1 MKKKFLSRAGLA
13 LTLTLT
19 SMSASAGEA
28 GHADHAKMAAE
39 GEHAGHEQSMA
50 GDADP
55 HAQHK
60 AESEMIPVGAEQGK
74 TAPTPEELAAEEK
87 ARRYFTDLEVVDQ
100 NGTPMRFYS
109 DVLKGRVVLM
119 NFIFTNC
126 KDACPMATQKMI
138 QVRQTLVDAV
148 RDDVWFVSISIDPD
162 RDTPGA
168 MKAFAEKMGVDE
180 DRWLFITGKK
190 ENMVQIVKRLGQYTE
205 EVEAH
210 STLMLAGND
219 RTRHWTRVMPMV
231 PPEGVA
237 QQLRALAEERSD
249 AIVSAALIALARP
262 APRPG
267 RDRDDGPRGF
277 VQRLEVAASEGADG
291 HRHFLH
297 RLFTPLR
304 RNDNFLDGQCAIIAG
319 RLRQRRSGHGR

>member
-1 MKKKFLSRAGLA
+1 MKKTLLPGLGLA
-13 LTLTLT
+13 LAFAL
-19 SMSASAGEA
+19 SSAGIYA
-28 GHADHAKMAAE
+28 GETSHQDHAKMAAE
-39 GEHAGHEQSMA
+39 GDHAGHAQSMSN
-50 GDADP
+50 DADP
-55 HAQHK
+55 HAQHMGETK
-60 AESEMIPVGAEQGK
+60 MITVGAEEGK

-100 NGTPMRFYS
+100 NGKPMRFYS

-138 QVRQTLVDAV
+138 QVRQTLVEAV

-168 MKAFAEKMGVDE
+168 MKAFAEKMNVDE

-219 RTRHWTRVMPMV
+219 RTRHWTRVMPMT
-231 PPEGVA
+231 PPWGVA
-237 QQLRALAEERSD
+237 QQLRSLAEE
-249 AIVSAALIALARP
+249 
-262 APRPG
+262 G
-267 RDRDDGPRGF
+267 
-277 VQRLEVAASEGADG
+277 
-291 HRHFLH
+291 
-297 RLFTPLR
+297 
-304 RNDNFLDGQCAIIAG
+304 
-319 RLRQRRSGHGR
+319 